1 MRGAGSVGCVGA
13 VVGAVDGA
21 VAGMEVAGTDEAG
34 TDEVGTEEDGMDAL
48 EEGVEERASG
58 AEEAWLVCC

>member
-1 MRGAGSVGCVGA
+1 MAGA

-21 VAGMEVAGTDEAG
+21 VAGMEVAG

-58 AEEAWLVCC
+58 SEEAWLVCC